1 MIFKE
6 GVFALPTNCGV
17 DGCRSKSFTLM
28 KKTAESID
36 WQKIRIQVNLALGT
50 LSQHY
55 LPQLQ
60 STTTFSIHCPR
71 QWAYGWLLVESCK
84 GAKSF

>member
-1 MIFKE
+1 ME
-6 GVFALPTNCGV
+6 GVFALPTICGV

-55 LPQLQ
+55 LDPSCSQPKL
-60 STTTFSIHCPR
+60 SAFITPR

-84 GAKSF
+84 GAKRF